1 MRPRFLLIMLMVL
14 QPLCFAAWWWS
25 DKPLV
30 TDELIERVAKK
41 HGEMARRR
49 VVSWKKLMQEK
60 KDSNEQEKLKTVN
73 TFFNLMAFRS
83 DAGQVGRTD
92 YWMTPLE
99 FLVKGGGDC
108 EDFAIAKYFTLQAL
122 GVSEEKL
129 RITYVKAILYNQA
142 HMVLTYYEE
151 PSAVPLVLDN
161 LEGQILPATE
171 RKDLRPVYSF
181 NAQGLWL
188 ARQRGQGRRVSGPD
202 RISMWRDLKRR
213 MAKETS

>member
-1 MRPRFLLIMLMVL
+1 MHRRFLIIFFILL
-14 QPLCFAAWWWS
+14 QACCFPIASA
-25 DKPLV
+25 KPLV
-30 TDELIERVAKK
+30 SDELIAHVAKK

-49 VVSWKKLMQEK
+49 VVSWRKLMQDKQQSDEK
-60 KDSNEQEKLKTVN
+60 AKLVAVN
-73 TFFNLMAFRS
+73 TFFNLMTFRS
-83 DAGQVGRTD
+83 DADQIGRTD

-99 FLVKGGGDC
+99 FLTKGGGDC

-142 HMVLTYYEE
+142 HMVLTYYPE

-161 LEGQILPATE
+161 LEGQILPATK

-188 ARQRGQGRRVSGPD
+188 ARQRGQGRRVSGPG
-202 RISMWRDLKRR
+202 RISMWRDLNRR
-213 MAKETS
+213 MAAEIH